1 MSPERAPGHE
11 HRLAKRTPVGE
22 IDHHLD
28 IGPNVV
34 HADEDLL
41 SVARKAI
48 GQPQTRLLAVVDA
61 GVRVVGVIP
70 VLRVVEEIVARVS
83 PEALMAE
90 VTDLAS
96 AGRFGREVGARVARD
111 LMSEPVVLRPDSTIG
126 DAFRAMHEHRYSGLP
141 VVDDEHRVIGYID
154 LLELAL
160 RYLEDFPA
168 LAEAVTEPVDD
179 EPAG

>member
-1 MSPERAPGHE
+1 MSRERSSGHA
-11 HRLAKRTPVGE
+11 HGLAKQTPVGQ

-61 GVRVVGVIP
+61 EGRIVGVIP

-90 VTDLAS
+90 VRTSPRRAVS
-96 AGRFGREVGARVARD
+96 VARW
-111 LMSEPVVLRPDSTIG
+111 V
-126 DAFRAMHEHRYSGLP
+126 RAWPLIS
-141 VVDDEHRVIGYID
+141 
-154 LLELAL
+154 
-160 RYLEDFPA
+160 
-168 LAEAVTEPVDD
+168 
-179 EPAG
+179 